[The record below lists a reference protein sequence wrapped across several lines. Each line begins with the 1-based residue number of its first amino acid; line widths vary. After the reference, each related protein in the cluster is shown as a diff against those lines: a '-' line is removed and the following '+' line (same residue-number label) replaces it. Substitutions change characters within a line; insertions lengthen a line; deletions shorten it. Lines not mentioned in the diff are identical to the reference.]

1 MKGKV
6 KKMEIRTSGIT
17 GKDVFNCGSST
28 PIKDVVGVQ
37 LNVVDIYVTDKEDGT
52 TAGYLKTTDGQ
63 MYATISN
70 SILGQL
76 EGLAE
81 LLPAT
86 VVAVSKKSNSNRDY
100 LMLELV

>member
-1 MKGKV
+1 
-6 KKMEIRTSGIT
+6 MEIRTNGIT

-28 PIKDVVGVQ
+28 PLKDVVGKE
-37 LNVVDIYVTDKEDGT
+37 LNVVDIYVTVKEDGT
-52 TAGYLKTTDGQ
+52 TAGYLKTDEGD

-76 EGLAE
+76 EGLVE

-86 VVAVSKKSNSNRDY
+86 VVAVSKKSNANRDY